1 MLILMHAHADL
12 KKEYIHSTPVKI
24 VDQNSTL
31 EICYSASVEGA
42 GQCKM
47 LSSRSVQDFATA
59 TQHFSRA
66 LLTSLPVPLQYH
78 DEC

>member
-42 GQCKM
+42 GHDIFKLM
-47 LSSRSVQDFATA
+47 L
-59 TQHFSRA
+59 
-66 LLTSLPVPLQYH
+66 LLEETH
-78 DEC
+78 